1 MIHPIPKMTV
11 STDKLPDIYRF
22 QIQKVILE
30 HESRKIAKSGSVAS
44 RVKSV
49 RVLKKF
55 IEKVLSQ
62 KQDHNDVDLEN
73 IDIDIHELDDIDID
87 NLHLY
92 DELDGYG
99 ISGQF
104 FNI

>member
-1 MIHPIPKMTV
+1 MIHPIPKMMVRNYIGHLSV
-11 STDKLPDIYRF
+11 SEIW
-22 QIQKVILE
+22 ILE

-99 ISGQF
+99 ISG
-104 FNI
+104 

>member
-1 MIHPIPKMTV
+1 M
-11 STDKLPDIYRF
+11 
-22 QIQKVILE
+22 
-30 HESRKIAKSGSVAS
+30 
-44 RVKSV
+44 
-49 RVLKKF
+49 
-55 IEKVLSQ
+55 SQ

-99 ISGQF
+99 ISGLFSNMQHAIH
-104 FNI
+104 NILYHINYMFL

>member
-1 MIHPIPKMTV
+1 MN
-11 STDKLPDIYRF
+11 LG
-22 QIQKVILE
+22 VILE
-30 HESRKIAKSGSVAS
+30 HESRKQIAKSGSVAS

-99 ISGQF
+99 ISGLF
-104 FNI
+104 SNIFHIICSL

>member
-1 MIHPIPKMTV
+1 M
-11 STDKLPDIYRF
+11 
-22 QIQKVILE
+22 
-30 HESRKIAKSGSVAS
+30 AS

-99 ISGQF
+99 ISG
-104 FNI
+104 

>member
-11 STDKLPDIYRF
+11 RNYRIFIGYRF
-22 QIQKVILE
+22 VILE

-99 ISGQF
+99 ISG
-104 FNI
+104 